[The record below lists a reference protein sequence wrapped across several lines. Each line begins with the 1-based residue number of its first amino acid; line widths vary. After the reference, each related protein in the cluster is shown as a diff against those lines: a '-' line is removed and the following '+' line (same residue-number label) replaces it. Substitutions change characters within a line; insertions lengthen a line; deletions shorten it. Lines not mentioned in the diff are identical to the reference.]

1 MYHDYD
7 LQKILD
13 HIRSH
18 SSPDKKKK
26 VIIDSDAYNEIDDQ
40 FAIAYAMLSDDID
53 VLAINAAPFSNERST
68 GPDDGMKKSYEEIL
82 RLHKCID
89 PNNERGIPCYR
100 GSTEYMKNTVTP
112 VKSDAAENIV
122 RLVNESDDIVYI
134 AMLGCFT
141 NVASALL
148 LDPSIMEKAVIV
160 MIGTQAFD
168 LVSANDFNLKQDR
181 IAARIIFECGIPVI
195 ILPVEGSTDKVQL
208 SNAEMT
214 YYLKDQ
220 AGEIGNFLCNNIY
233 EDNTH
238 PINENDG
245 HCDTVRRGLVD
256 VAAIAFLRGTDK
268 MMELETIPAHS
279 IDSNGN
285 WRCLDEKREMLY
297 VPLPYTANILSDMYT
312 VLRTAA
318 KK

>member
-7 LQKILD
+7 MNKILE
-13 HIRSH
+13 HLRTS
-18 SSPDKKKK
+18 KKKK
-26 VIIDSDAYNEIDDQ
+26 LILDTDAYNEIDDQ
-40 FAIAYAMLSDDID
+40 FAIAYALLADDID
-53 VLAINAAPFSNERST
+53 VLALNAAPFTNERST
-68 GPDDGMKKSYEEIL
+68 GPADGMEQSYQELL
-82 RLHKCID
+82 RIHKCID
-89 PNNERGIPCYR
+89 PKNERGIPCYR
-100 GSTEYMKNTVTP
+100 GSTEYMKNIITP

-122 RLVNESDDIVYI
+122 RLVKEADDIVYI
-134 AMLGCFT
+134 AVIGCFT

-148 LDPSIMEKAVIV
+148 LDPSIMDKAVIV
-160 MIGTQAFD
+160 MIGTQTFD
-168 LVSANDFNLKQDR
+168 RVSANDFNLKQDR
-181 IAARIIFECGIPVI
+181 ISARIIFECGIPVV
-195 ILPVEGSTDKVQL
+195 ILPVEGSTDYVKI

-233 EDNTH
+233 EDNEP
-238 PINENDG
+238 PIRESDG
-245 HCDTVRRGLVD
+245 YCGSVRRGLVD

-285 WRCLDEKREMLY
+285 WRCLDEDREMLY
-297 VPLPYTANILSDMYT
+297 VPVPYTANILSDMYT
-312 VLRTAA
+312 VIRTAA

>member
-1 MYHDYD
+1 MHHDYSYE
-7 LQKILD
+7 KILD
-13 HIRSH
+13 HIKTCKS
-18 SSPDKKKK
+18 KK
-26 VIIDSDAYNEIDDQ
+26 VIIDTDTYNEIDDQ
-40 FAIAYAMLSDDID
+40 FAVAYAMLSEDLD
-53 VLAINAAPFSNERST
+53 VLALHAAPFTNERSS
-68 GPDDGMKKSYEEIL
+68 GPAEGMEKSYEELL
-82 RLHKCID
+82 RVHKCID
-89 PNNERGIPCYR
+89 PENKRGIPCYR
-100 GSTEYMKNTVTP
+100 GSTEYMKNIITP
-112 VKSDAAENIV
+112 VMSDASENIV
-122 RLVNESDDIVYI
+122 RLVKEADDIVYI

-148 LDPSIMEKAVIV
+148 LDPSIMDKAVII

-181 IAARIIFECGIPVI
+181 AAARIIFECGIPVI

-233 EDNTH
+233 EDNAP

-285 WRCLDEKREMLY
+285 WRCLDEDREMLY
-297 VPLPYTANILSDMYT
+297 VPVPYTSNILSDMYT
-312 VLRTAA
+312 VIRTAA